1 MSGSKKTIADIRGLS
16 TMGSAAEVP
25 NARRS
30 DTHRPL
36 ETRSVMTGELQR
48 AEAGSDV
55 SKRPG
60 ASSVMAES

>member
-1 MSGSKKTIADIRGLS
+1 
-16 TMGSAAEVP
+16 MGSAAEVP